1 MNAQPSND
9 LSPIEKHVSILIVD
23 DNPESLTILG
33 ELLSPLYQVYV
44 ANSGK
49 HALDLLDKLD
59 NIPSIILLDIMMP
72 EMDGYAVLGH
82 LKDNP
87 RFIDIPIIFLTALDS
102 SSEEEHGLLLGASD
116 YIAKPI
122 RPQIV
127 LARVRTQ
134 LELKRARDFLENQN
148 EYLEAE
154 VDRRIKDSE
163 LLEELTIK
171 VLTQMVASKDYETG
185 SHMART
191 QRYVEVLAN
200 CLKSHPRFIGELE
213 GEKLKLIIRGAPLHD
228 LGKIGIPEGILLKP
242 GELTDEEW
250 EVMKSH
256 AKRGAEL
263 IHKALRSVSHSF
275 RFLEVASEIAQWHHE
290 KWDGSG
296 YPDNLKGEEIP
307 VSARLM
313 AVADVFDALVNMRPY
328 KEPLTLEDAKLVIQ
342 KGRGTSF
349 DPDIV
354 DAFCKCF
361 DAFSEISKSL
371 GNVHEE

>member
-1 MNAQPSND
+1 MKAQNTNESNNI
-9 LSPIEKHVSILIVD
+9 STNTSILIID

-33 ELLSPLYQVYV
+33 ELLCPLYQVYV

-49 HALDLLDKLD
+49 HALDLLDKLETL
-59 NIPSIILLDIMMP
+59 PSLILLDIMMP
-72 EMDGYAVLGH
+72 EMDGYAVLAH

-87 RFIDIPIIFLTALDS
+87 CFIEIPIIFLTALDS
-102 SSEEEHGLLLGASD
+102 VSEEEHGLLLGASD
-116 YIAKPI
+116 YITKPI

-127 LARVRTQ
+127 LARIRTQ
-134 LELKRARDFLENQN
+134 LELKRARDLLEHQN

-154 VDRRIKDSE
+154 VERRIKDSE

-185 SHMART
+185 SHMVRT

-200 CLKSHPRFIGELE
+200 CLKSHPKFIDELD
-213 GEKLKLIIRGAPLHD
+213 GEKLKLIVRGTPLHD

-242 GELTDEEW
+242 SKLTEEEW

-263 IHKALRSVSHSF
+263 LHKALRSVSHSF

-296 YPDNLKGEEIP
+296 YPDHLKGEEIP

-328 KEPLTLEDAKLVIQ
+328 KEPFSLEDAKLIIQ

-361 DAFSEISKSL
+361 DAFSEISNSL
-371 GNVHEE
+371 GNVHDE